1 MDSMVMILFASVIA
15 TMTALCFME
24 LRRIRR
30 NLERRTPTETTK
42 TQTPASRA
50 SA

>member
-1 MDSMVMILFASVIA
+1 MDNTVMVCFASVIA

-30 NLERRTPTETTK
+30 RLEGTSAPQAAK
-42 TQTPASRA
+42 SQAPAA
-50 SA
+50 G

>member
-1 MDSMVMILFASVIA
+1 MDTIVIICFASVIA

-30 NLERRTPTETTK
+30 KLDGSAAPQMAK
-42 TQTPASRA
+42 SQAPAA
-50 SA
+50 G